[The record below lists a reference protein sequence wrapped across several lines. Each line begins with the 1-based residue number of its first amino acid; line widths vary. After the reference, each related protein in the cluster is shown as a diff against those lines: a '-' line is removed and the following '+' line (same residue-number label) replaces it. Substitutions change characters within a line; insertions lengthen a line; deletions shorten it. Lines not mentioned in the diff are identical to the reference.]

1 MINRVVLMKLNDRA
15 DNSVIAEMQAHVA
28 RIGAELEKARAY
40 HLTPNDAA
48 GHAARGGYNWVLHSA
63 FDDEAAMNA
72 YREAPLHREF
82 VGFCDPYTE
91 DFLIAYYHA
100 PGA

>member
-40 HLTPNDAA
+40 HLTPNEAA
-48 GHAARGGYNWVLHSA
+48 GHAGK
-63 FDDEAAMNA
+63 AATIGCCIPPSTTT
-72 YREAPLHREF
+72 RP
-82 VGFCDPYTE
+82 
-91 DFLIAYYHA
+91 
-100 PGA
+100 

>member
-1 MINRVVLMKLNDRA
+1 M
-15 DNSVIAEMQAHVA
+15 
-28 RIGAELEKARAY
+28 
-40 HLTPNDAA
+40 
-48 GHAARGGYNWVLHSA
+48 LHSA
-63 FDDEAAMNA
+63 FDDDEAMNA
-72 YREAPLHREF
+72 YREALLHREF